1 MNDPYWYESNVGL
14 LYMVDMLFCFI
25 WLICWIAIVGEIRL
39 DDVLITYGNE
49 GTKFIQVK
57 YTSVYNPL
65 TLGIL
70 IDEKSS
76 NSKYNDLL
84 LSNFI

>member
-1 MNDPYWYESNVGL
+1 M
-14 LYMVDMLFCFI
+14 
-25 WLICWIAIVGEIRL
+25 
-39 DDVLITYGNE
+39 LITYGNE